1 MSEVSRTDLRTAEAT
16 VSVCGLL
23 SEKKLELTTDA
34 SGKQRVIRGYVVI
47 KTDDTNFVTL
57 NVWTNEFTSKG
68 AENPSFKN
76 MMTVLNEHQSIA
88 DVGEEAATKVM
99 CKKGSL
105 EPNTYIGKEDLMEH
119 TNVRYRA
126 SFITKV
132 NSEEYFPK
140 AEFEVE
146 GVVNAI
152 MEEVNRD
159 GEPTGRLKFKI
170 YVPTYR
176 GVEPLEFFVG
186 EENADDFANNLE
198 RGQTARFYG
207 IIVNKT
213 IVEEKVI
220 KMTLGKGE
228 RVERDTTKIFELVV
242 NGGVGPYDDERAYDT
257 EVIQK
262 GLVERD
268 LRLQKEKEE
277 AAAKKKSGGQTGA
290 GSMGI
295 AQTAGA
301 GRPLP
306 KFNAS
311 SFANM

>member
-16 VSVCGLL
+16 VNVCGLL

-34 SGKQRVIRGYVVI
+34 SGKQKVIKGYVVI

-57 NVWTNEFTSKG
+57 NVWANELTSKG
-68 AENPSFKN
+68 TENPSFKN
-76 MMTVLNEHQSIA
+76 MMTVMNEHQSIA

-119 TNVRYRA
+119 TSIRYKA

-132 NSEEYFPK
+132 NSEDYIPK
-140 AEFEVE
+140 ADFEVE
-146 GVVNAI
+146 GFVNAI
-152 MEEVNRD
+152 MEEVNRE

-176 GVEPLEFFVG
+176 GVEPLEFFV
-186 EENADDFANNLE
+186 ESEDADDFSNTFE
-198 RGQTARFYG
+198 RGTTVRFYG
-207 IIVNKT
+207 SIVNKT
-213 IVEEKVI
+213 VVEEKVI
-220 KMTLGKGE
+220 KMTVGRD
-228 RVERDTTKIFELVV
+228 RVERNTTRTFELVAT
-242 NGGVGPYDDERAYDT
+242 GGVGPYDDERAYDA

-277 AAAKKKSGGQTGA
+277 AASKKKSGGQ
-290 GSMGI
+290 
-295 AQTAGA
+295 AGA
-301 GRPLP
+301 NMMGASTGVGRTLP
-306 KFNAS
+306 KFNAGN
-311 SFANM
+311 FANM